1 MAPSRRA
8 AQLSGTDI
16 QMKQGGHPY
25 RESIG
30 QEMRL
35 KWNKEDIQIGEG
47 VWYITKE
54 VSKSIKY
61 NRRYVSHYWG
71 KELKYMEKENQNEV
85 CDVGVGLE
93 LLV

>member
-1 MAPSRRA
+1 MDADSGLWQSFSCE
-8 AQLSGTDI
+8 AQLPYVCEKLLNSTVELTGTFLTSSD
-16 QMKQGGHPY
+16 KG
-25 RESIG
+25 
-30 QEMRL
+30 L
-35 KWNKEDIQIGEG
+35 KISFVKS
-47 VWYITKE
+47 
-54 VSKSIKY
+54 SKSIKY

>member
-30 QEMRL
+30 QEIRL
-35 KWNKEDIQIGEG
+35 KWNKEDTQIGEG
-47 VWYITKE
+47 V
-54 VSKSIKY
+54 
-61 NRRYVSHYWG
+61 
-71 KELKYMEKENQNEV
+71 
-85 CDVGVGLE
+85 
-93 LLV
+93 